1 MNIGALNHSTVITL
15 GNPVNIFMLI
25 IQSTYLQQT
34 FSCRSACSCIVHYL
48 SHICDRYENE
58 AKFLSVTDMSQ
69 IVFYRYITD
78 ILQNWYVYMSHI
90 CQFGKG
96 NALGSAPPGGEGLQ
110 NEKNNVN
117 IYMYSVT
124 TLSVSHC
131 YEGTSTNMFTKV
143 CHIFITWFFY
153 VVLFI
158 SITNALLKQNAINFE
173 FDNYY

>member
-1 MNIGALNHSTVITL
+1 MLLDQRAQLKMVPFTTALRWVSTSSPWPITV
-15 GNPVNIFMLI
+15 NP
-25 IQSTYLQQT
+25 LQKRNLFT
-34 FSCRSACSCIVHYL
+34 ANSSCWVSS
-48 SHICDRYENE
+48 S
-58 AKFLSVTDMSQ
+58 FLETP
-69 IVFYRYITD
+69 RT
-78 ILQNWYVYMSHI
+78 
-90 CQFGKG
+90 